1 MAAMDS
7 LVASGKVRYV
17 GISNYAAWQIADILA
32 LCERRN
38 YAPPLITQNV
48 YNLITRGVEAE
59 LIPFIKA
66 HGLGMA
72 VYNPIAGGL
81 LTGKHHAGQPGADTR
96 FGSNQIYY
104 NRYWSDEN
112 FAAVDK
118 LSLIA
123 REAGLSLL
131 ELSMKWCLSRPGVAT
146 VITGVS
152 KLSQLEQNI
161 ASIKGN
167 ALDEATLAAC
177 DTVWQGLAGTRF
189 AYNR

>member
-1 MAAMDS
+1 M
-7 LVASGKVRYV
+7 
-17 GISNYAAWQIADILA
+17 
-32 LCERRN
+32 
-38 YAPPLITQNV
+38 
-48 YNLITRGVEAE
+48 EAE

-104 NRYWSDEN
+104 NRDWSDEN